1 MKSFLIRKIKAVPHV
16 DLFWSE
22 HFSKIRE
29 LVDKLGVYDPI
40 LINFVINGGKSKKVL
55 FNSVQMLIEKGL
67 PYLFKDHETYYFKL
81 PSVSP
86 FHALHY
92 LWKQPI
98 NNDRSP
104 EQGLIEKFFY
114 SRP

>member
-1 MKSFLIRKIKAVPHV
+1 M
-16 DLFWSE
+16 
-22 HFSKIRE
+22 RE
-29 LVDKLGVYDPI
+29 LIDKSGIYVPI
-40 LINFVINGGKSKKVL
+40 LNNFVINGCKSKKVL
-55 FNSVQMLIEKGL
+55 FAPVQMLIEKGL
-67 PYLFKDHETYYFKL
+67 PYLFKDHEIYYFKL
-81 PSVSP
+81 PSFSP